1 MRPPGD
7 IGGKEQRLL
16 RHARREGLL
25 IMAVWAAALL
35 WSCLGSYITAFRRP
49 ADPMT
54 LILGMPA
61 WVFWFVALPWAIC
74 LVFTAWFCFAFM
86 ADDDLG
92 QDPEEG
98 QPHE

>member
-1 MRPPGD
+1 MAPPPETT
-7 IGGKEQRLL
+7 GKEQRLL

-35 WSCLGSYITAFRRP
+35 WSCLGSYATAYHRP
-49 ADPMT
+49 VEQMT
-54 LILGMPA
+54 FILGMPD
-61 WVFWFVALPWAIC
+61 WVFWFVALPWAVC
-74 LVFTAWFCFAFM
+74 LAFTAWFCFAYM

-98 QPHE
+98 RPHE